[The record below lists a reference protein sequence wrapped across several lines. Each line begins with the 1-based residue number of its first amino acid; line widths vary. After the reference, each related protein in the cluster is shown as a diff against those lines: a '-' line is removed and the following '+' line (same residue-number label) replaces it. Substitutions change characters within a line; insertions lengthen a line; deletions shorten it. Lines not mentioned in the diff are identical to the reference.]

1 MDPGTTQRN
10 SKDYT
15 SNMAEHNLDSQ
26 QASRL
31 IFAAISKTLK
41 PVVRLLLHYG
51 IGYPQLI
58 ALLKRLY
65 VRAAEEEL
73 NTVDK
78 RVSDSRI
85 TLLTGVHRKDVAR
98 LRKESPEI
106 QQEIAEGYS
115 QDNPSDS
122 PNDNTAS
129 LGARLV
135 AEWMANPRFLQE
147 EREDNPPAPLP
158 FRDPEKRGRAD
169 FCELVETVCRKDIR
183 PRSVLDE
190 WQRLGIVSVS
200 DDIISLNTEAFA
212 PKAGLA
218 EKAYF
223 FGRNIQDH
231 VEAGAS
237 NLRGSAPPFFDR
249 SVFYDQLSRDSVE
262 ELRAL
267 SALGASELLTKINA
281 RAHSLQ
287 MKDIANKTDSAQF
300 RFNLGIFNYSTAQ
313 SQPEEAT
320 CEE

>member
-1 MDPGTTQRN
+1 
-10 SKDYT
+10 
-15 SNMAEHNLDSQ
+15 MAEKDLNSQ
-26 QASRL
+26 QASSL
-31 IFAAISKTLK
+31 VFAAISKTLK
-41 PVVRLLLHYG
+41 PLVRLLLHYG

-65 VRAAEEEL
+65 VGAAEEEL
-73 NTVDK
+73 NTAEK

-98 LRKESPEI
+98 LRREYAENHQEAVEGFSQESS
-106 QQEIAEGYS
+106 A
-115 QDNPSDS
+115 DNP
-122 PNDNTAS
+122 NNNTAS

-135 AEWMANPRFLQE
+135 AEWMANPRFLQQ
-147 EREDNPPAPLP
+147 ERKDNPPAPLP
-158 FRDPEKRGRAD
+158 FRDSESRGHAD

-190 WQRLGIVSVS
+190 WLRLGIVSVS
-200 DDIISLNTEAFA
+200 DDMISLNTEAFA

-231 VEAGAS
+231 VEAGAN
-237 NLRGSAPPFFDR
+237 NLRGSAPPFYDR
-249 SVFYDQLSRDSVE
+249 SVFYDQLSQDSVE

-267 SALGASELLTKINA
+267 SALGASALLTRVNA

-287 MKDIANKTDSAQF
+287 RKDIAKKTNSAQF

-313 SQPEEAT
+313 PQPEET
-320 CEE
+320 SCEE